1 MMKTLA
7 GWLLF
12 LVLLSGAATLV
23 FVLASHDFRWEA
35 IEDHWGN
42 LFAGWRLTL
51 LISLAALG
59 LSLVL
64 GAVLAAGRL
73 ATFAPARWL
82 ATAYIETIR
91 GTPLLV
97 QIFIGFYLVAH
108 RLGLEDKFWVG
119 TWVLSCF
126 SAAYLAEIFRAGV
139 ESIPRSQWESAR
151 AIGLTTLQ
159 TYRHVI
165 IPQAVR
171 RVLPGTA
178 GQFANLVKDSSLLYV
193 IGLSEFTARARG
205 VNSFTYATYEAY
217 LPLAAG
223 YLILTLP
230 ISLLCRWLENRFRY
244 EH

>member
-1 MMKTLA
+1 MKTLA

-12 LVLLSGAATLV
+12 LVLFSGLAVVVFILAT
-23 FVLASHDFRWEA
+23 HDFQWDALRP
-35 IEDHWGN
+35 HRGS
-42 LFAGWRLTL
+42 LFSGWLLTL
-51 LISLAALG
+51 LVSLTALG
-59 LSLVL
+59 LSLV
-64 GAVLAAGRL
+64 GAALLAAGRL
-73 ATFAPARWL
+73 AHFAPARWL
-82 ATAYIETIR
+82 ATTYVEIIR

-97 QIFIGFYLVAH
+97 QIFVGFYLVAH
-108 RLGLEDKFWVG
+108 RLGVEDKFWVG
-119 TWVLSCF
+119 SWVLACF

-159 TYRHVI
+159 TYRHVV

-178 GQFANLVKDSSLLYV
+178 GQFANLIKDSSLLYV

-217 LPLAAG
+217 LPLAVG
-223 YLILTLP
+223 YLVLTLP
-230 ISLLCRWLENRFRY
+230 ISLLCQWLEARFRY